1 MGDAPAQFAEDDEGQ
16 KPVRMLL
23 KKDNPKT
30 FVNCIK
36 SMNNSLDHT
45 NAQNVN
51 NLDIKQEKY
60 DKMKAKLF
68 SAQAQNQQQNEQN
81 DEEKVSVHSIAEE
94 REGQTP
100 KQKEIKTEESKSKP
114 NEKSEQTEG
123 QRNEASKDKKE
134 NQNAKESAVK
144 SNLNQ
149 RKKKVKGWS
158 LVKP

>member
-1 MGDAPAQFAEDDEGQ
+1 
-16 KPVRMLL
+16 
-23 KKDNPKT
+23 
-30 FVNCIK
+30 
-36 SMNNSLDHT
+36 
-45 NAQNVN
+45 
-51 NLDIKQEKY
+51 
-60 DKMKAKLF
+60 MKAKLF
-68 SAQAQNQQQNEQN
+68 SAQAQNQQQNGQN

>member
-1 MGDAPAQFAEDDEGQ
+1 MG
-16 KPVRMLL
+16 
-23 KKDNPKT
+23 
-30 FVNCIK
+30 
-36 SMNNSLDHT
+36 

-51 NLDIKQEKY
+51 NLDMKQEKY

-100 KQKEIKTEESKSKP
+100 KQKEIAAPNTEK
-114 NEKSEQTEG
+114 NEKSKSAAAKMEQTEG

-134 NQNAKESAVK
+134 NNKESAVK

-149 RKKKVKGWS
+149 IKKKCKGWS
-158 LVKP
+158 LVKPKRTTDINHTELFKESRERLKALAAKA